1 MGLAWV
7 AFLLAATVTPT
18 AEFRAVEKKMASI
31 EKRQAPAN
39 STVTFTEQELS
50 AWARVKADEAAP
62 GALRDPKVA
71 LRNQEAV
78 GSGLVDFVKL
88 RKAQGGEP
96 PGMLF
101 SWLLSGER
109 PVSVTVRID
118 SGNGEARVD
127 VLRVQVSG
135 FNIEGSALDFLIKN
149 FVLPNYPEATIG
161 EPFAL
166 KHRMQK
172 IEVASGRVLVRIGDK

>member
-1 MGLAWV
+1 
-7 AFLLAATVTPT
+7 
-18 AEFRAVEKKMASI
+18 
-31 EKRQAPAN
+31 
-39 STVTFTEQELS
+39 LS
-50 AWARVKADEAAP
+50 AWARVKAEEAAP
-62 GALRDPKVA
+62 GALRDPKIE

-96 PGMLF
+96 PGRLF

-109 PVSVTVRID
+109 PVSVTVRLQ

-127 VLRVQVSG
+127 VLRVEVSG
-135 FNIEGSALDFLIKN
+135 FQIEGTALDFLIKN
-149 FVLPNYPEATIG
+149 FLLPKYPEATIG

-166 KHRMQK
+166 KHRMEK
-172 IEVASGRVLVRIGDK
+172 IEVASGRVLVRIGPK